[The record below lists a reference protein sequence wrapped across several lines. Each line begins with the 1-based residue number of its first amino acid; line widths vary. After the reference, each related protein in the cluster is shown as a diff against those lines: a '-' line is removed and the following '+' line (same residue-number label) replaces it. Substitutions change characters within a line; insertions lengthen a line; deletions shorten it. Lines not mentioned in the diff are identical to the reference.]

1 MNKRLTDEEL
11 EEIRD
16 RVDNATKGPW
26 ITTMG
31 GVSSRHAESYNYSGK
46 NTREICALSDGEYI
60 VNMNEENDAAF
71 IAHARQDIPK
81 LLAEIDRLNRL
92 YCELKEI
99 AHNIEVDRNETAA
112 EYREY
117 YEKSEAEIDRLK
129 EMLTEYIQNAEEIWI
144 D

>member
-92 YCELKEI
+92 YCELK
-99 AHNIEVDRNETAA
+99 
-112 EYREY
+112 
-117 YEKSEAEIDRLK
+117 KL
-129 EMLTEYIQNAEEIWI
+129 IQNLQMNVKRTPQENANNLVN
-144 D
+144 